1 MDKRFMETKNIDL
14 KFDATELTPQQIRL
28 VKSIATLLGHVL
40 TTDDEAEYFE
50 GSSEL
55 MQLIAGAIKQSNFN
69 NIWCENKDIEYSTQA
84 LEFCIDNLGDHIYSK
99 KVVRLDN

>member
-1 MDKRFMETKNIDL
+1 MDKRFMDSKKIDL
-14 KFDATELTPQQIRL
+14 KFDTTELNAQQIRL

-40 TTDDEAEYFE
+40 TTDDESEYFD
-50 GSSEL
+50 GSAEL

-69 NIWCENKDIEYSTQA
+69 SIWCENKDIEYSTQA
-84 LEFCIDNLGDHIYSK
+84 LEFCLDSLGDHIYSK